1 MTDTTP
7 SELQRLIAAEF
18 DRRRWEYD
26 LDVGPKLVAEIERS
40 GGVDADQ
47 LARLLPAE
55 FFHRN
60 QTTRANVAGALE
72 RAVGGRT
79 PKRGAAGATLVFADN
94 RRYELKIGKGTQIS
108 NSPINVGTGTQFNV
122 SLDASKTDLLGAVEA
137 VIRAGLAGDWNADA
151 ARELADVID
160 GRGDIDYDDV
170 REITAAVAK
179 AEQPKQGRVKKFL
192 TDIAVGGLGGTL
204 GTGVSAGLGEVMNQ
218 LPM

>member
-18 DRRRWEYD
+18 DRRRWEYG

-40 GGVDADQ
+40 GDVNANK
-47 LARLLPAE
+47 LVRVLPPE

-60 QTTRANVAGALE
+60 QTNRDIVAGAIE
-72 RAVGGRT
+72 RAVSGRT
-79 PKRGAAGATLVFADN
+79 PKREAAGATLVFEDN
-94 RRYELKIGKGTQIS
+94 RRYELKIGKRAHVT
-108 NSPINVGTGTQFNV
+108 NSPINVGSGTQLNV
-122 SLDASKTDLLGAVEA
+122 SVDASKRELLGAVEA
-137 VIRAGLAGDWNADA
+137 VIRAGIAGDWNADA

-160 GRGDIDYDDV
+160 GRADIDYDDV
-170 REITAAVAK
+170 RQITAEVAK

-192 TDIAVGGLGGTL
+192 TDIAVGGLGGAL
-204 GTGVSAGLGEVMNQ
+204 GTGISAGLGEVIHQ